1 MGDWQRMRAS
11 QHPEAAFLAAMTA
24 SATHEVRNVLAII
37 KESAGLIEDI
47 FQVSS
52 KSGGPD
58 KEKIYRSVHRIDT
71 QVKRGADL
79 LSNLN
84 RLSHSLDQELATVD
98 LKEEVELAVFL
109 SQRFA
114 RKKGISVTVVEEA
127 GGARATVHPLHLQM
141 ALFTAIE
148 RCIDE
153 LAEGA
158 SITVGL
164 QDARGTPVVEV
175 RGVQER
181 GTGGSTPASQEAWV
195 YLEGLVESLGATLER
210 SEEDFGIR
218 ISFHPA
224 KIS

>member
-24 SATHEVRNVLAII
+24 STTHEIRNVLAII

-52 KSGGPD
+52 KSGRPD
-58 KEKIYRSVHRIDT
+58 EEKIYRSVHRIDA

-84 RLSHSLDQELATVD
+84 RLSHSLDQESATVD
-98 LKEEVELAVFL
+98 LKGEVELAVFL

-114 RKKGISVTVVEEA
+114 RKKGLSVTALEEA
-127 GGARATVHPLHLQM
+127 GDARATVHSLHLQM

-148 RCIDE
+148 RCIEE

-164 QDARGTPVVEV
+164 RDAGGAPAVEV
-175 RGVQER
+175 RGVQEG
-181 GTGGSTPASQEAWV
+181 GTGVSAPASGEAWA
-195 YLEGLVESLGATLER
+195 YLNGLVESLGATLER
-210 SEEDFGIR
+210 TEEGFGVS
-218 ISFHPA
+218 ISFHFA